1 MATDFSYDDKTI
13 NSSGPI
19 KPTGKNQPLDPR
31 TEVKLYADIESIPNP
46 YVGMII
52 TVLKDETNSN
62 KMTDYKVLSLKADN
76 LGVANSVVDQVQRYV
91 DYLGVNGQ
99 GVDTNNFATKEEL
112 GLKADKTE
120 LHSHINK
127 TVLDG
132 ITSANVNN
140 WNNKVDKVEGKIL
153 TTNDYT
159 NEEKQTVASLKTTV
173 GDISSGLVK
182 DVEDLKT
189 NGVSQ
194 DNINAAIENYLT
206 EHPVQSGATA
216 EQAAQIE
223 ANRTAIGDENSGLVK
238 RVNDIKNTELQNLN
252 TAIQTLETLVGVD
265 ETVGD
270 KTGLP
275 SGDANIIASINRIDS
290 KPSGTVTDEQIS
302 TAVNNYLTEH
312 PVSGG
317 ATVEQANQIQ
327 ANTNAIGNENS
338 GLTKEVNDIKSVIGD
353 SNSGLVKDVA
363 DLKANSGAGG
373 STPVVLTEPY
383 DDDIPRIFL
392 SEGTLPTTK
401 TSTTMKFEYISKNKR
416 YSGYVDIKCQGTS
429 SMSYAKKNFTIK
441 TFNDKALTTKMKIN
455 FMNWGEQSKFCLKA
469 NFIDISHARNIVS
482 ARLWG
487 DIVKTRENY
496 PELPELLRTSPNNGA
511 IDGFFVKVYANGV
524 YQGRYTM
531 NIPKDGWMA
540 NMDKSLNEHCI
551 LCGENYQSGCFR
563 AIAAIDGN
571 DWSDELHDIVPSNIV
586 TSLNAAITHV
596 MNSTNEDFKAN
607 LSNYF
612 DVDSLIDYYCFQMVI
627 CGLDSMGK
635 NQILLTY
642 DGTKFIASSYDMDS
656 TFGLYFNGTSFV
668 SSDYDRTSFE
678 DMVNNREGNLL
689 YQRLVELY
697 PNEIYNR
704 YQSLRKDSLSITNM
718 INKFEE
724 FMICNSDLIKE
735 DYKIFPTIPSQNT
748 NNIQQIRR
756 FIVERCAYVDSQ
768 MADLISDKSVTSVT
782 ITSNADTV
790 VIGSSITLT
799 ANLTPSNANIKT
811 GVWSVNNENVT
822 LSNST
827 SLSVNV
833 TGVTIGTS
841 IITFTSDDTTNGQ
854 ISATY
859 TVTIS
864 DSAVGVD
871 MYVTES
877 IPIKS
882 YSLSTNGE
890 YTVIPVAN
898 GALFGSDNTT
908 GATKLLYV
916 DLETATA
923 EGATLIPSS
932 DFLNATGDNAYIS
945 INKLSWTDM
954 SETKFKI
961 RTSSLISADA
971 SGVNNYIVNNR
982 ISVTAKVKP
991 EYITNIKTLTLN
1003 GSETYTYLREET
1015 EEYLDCY
1022 VFNVSNIEVPFL
1034 NGNDIFAIHNAYNG
1048 HSLLNI
1054 NANSFDIR
1062 VSRKLLTSGTVSAL
1076 KEYLA
1081 NYPITIYS
1089 YVE

>member
-1 MATDFSYDDKTI
+1 MSEQIGFKPIPGLNETSLNKI
-13 NSSGPI
+13 IEMSG
-19 KPTGKNQPLDPR
+19 KELAEK
-31 TEVKLYADIESIPNP
+31 S
-46 YVGMII
+46 
-52 TVLKDETNSN
+52 
-62 KMTDYKVLSLKADN
+62 
-76 LGVANSVVDQVQRYV
+76 YV
-91 DYLGVNGQ
+91 DAAISNVT
-99 GVDTNNFATKEEL
+99 VDTTNLATKSEL
-112 GLKADKTE
+112 A
-120 LHSHINK
+120 
-127 TVLDG
+127 
-132 ITSANVNN
+132 A
-140 WNNKVDKVEGKIL
+140 KVDKEEGKGL
-153 TTNDYT
+153 STEDFTTEYKNKL
-159 NEEKQTVASLKTTV
+159 E
-173 GDISSGLVK
+173 GLNN
-182 DVEDLKT
+182 T
-189 NGVSQ
+189 GVSDEQ
-194 DNINAAIENYLT
+194 ISTAVNNYMQ

-216 EQAAQIE
+216 EQAAQIQ
-223 ANRTAIGDENSGLVK
+223 ANTTAIGNSNSGLIK
-238 RVNDIKNTELQNLN
+238 EVNDIKNTELQNLN
-252 TAIQTLETLVGVD
+252 TSIQSLETLVGVN
-265 ETVGD
+265 G
-270 KTGLP
+270 TGLP
-275 SGDANIIASINRIDS
+275 SGDANIIASINRIDR
-290 KPSGTVTDEQIS
+290 KTTTGNGL
-302 TAVNNYLTEH
+302 TA
-312 PVSGG
+312 
-317 ATVEQANQIQ
+317 EQASQIE
-327 ANTNAIGNENS
+327 TNKTAIGDENS
-338 GLTKEVNDIKSVIGD
+338 GLIKEVNDIKSVIGD

-363 DLKANSGAGG
+363 DLKANSGTGG

-416 YSGYVDIKCQGTS
+416 YSGYVDIKCQGNS
-429 SMSYAKKNFTIK
+429 SMAYAKKNFTIK
-441 TFNDKALTTKMKIN
+441 IYNDKALTTKMKLS
-455 FMNWGEQSKFCLKA
+455 FMNWGKQNKFVLKA
-469 NFIDISHARNIVS
+469 NWIDISHARNIVS
-482 ARLWG
+482 ARLWS

-496 PELPELLRTSPNNGA
+496 LELPELLRTTPNNGA

-531 NIPKDGWMA
+531 NIPKDKWMT
-540 NMDKSLNEHCI
+540 NMDDSLDEHCI
-551 LCGENYQSGCFR
+551 LCGENYESGCFR
-563 AIAAIDGN
+563 ATAAIDGN

-656 TFGLYFNGTSFV
+656 TFGLYWNGTSFV

-678 DMVNNREGNLL
+678 DMANDREGNLL

-704 YQSLRKDSLSITNM
+704 YQSLRKDSLSTTNM

-735 DYKIFPTIPSQNT
+735 DYEIFPTIPSQNT

-822 LSNST
+822 LSDST

-841 IITFTSDDTTNGQ
+841 IITFTSDDTINGQ

-859 TVTIS
+859 TVIIS

-877 IPIKS
+877 IPMQIS
-882 YSLSTNGE
+882 SLSTNGE
-890 YTVIPVAN
+890 YTVIPVNN
-898 GALFGSDNTT
+898 GTLFGSVNTT

-916 DLETATA
+916 DLETATV

-932 DFLNATGDNAYIS
+932 DFLNATGDNAYICV
-945 INKLSWTDM
+945 NKLSWTDM
-954 SETKFKI
+954 SETKLKI
-961 RTSSLISADA
+961 RTSSLISADS
-971 SGVNNYIVNNR
+971 SGVNNYIINNR
-982 ISVTAKVKP
+982 MGVTAKVKP

-1003 GSETYTYLREET
+1003 GSETYTYKREET
-1015 EEYLDCY
+1015 AEHLDCY

-1034 NGNDIFAIHNAYNG
+1034 DGDDIFAIHNVYNG
-1048 HSLLNI
+1048 HALLNI
-1054 NANSFDIR
+1054 KANSFDFR

-1081 NYPITIYS
+1081 NYPITICS